1 VNRAW
6 TPAALAFEES
16 LRAAL
21 AGLGGVDLARQ
32 AEADPAVRS
41 GRLAPVLQSMGV
53 LELDAFSGD
62 DEEASAAVLAV
73 RTCGAVVAPWPIA
86 RALAVPADARQEADG
101 LYVIDGDVSHLD
113 HADLFD
119 RPVVLPLRGGGARA
133 IAALGGPAAAPLDPF
148 RVAVAVAGR
157 APLPVPGRV
166 AAMSAVLDAFWVA
179 GALATV
185 TRLAVNYAVT
195 RRQFGRSIASFGEI
209 RWRIADMVVAADG
222 MNEIAAYTWF
232 LVRRE
237 RATLADALALRVAMQ
252 DAADVVLRNG
262 HQVLGAIGLC
272 EEHDVAVID
281 RHLTPALLRSAG
293 SRRTA
298 DALLEAVNHHGFD
311 AIFPVPPRPGLVPEA
326 RQRDHATGA

>member
-1 VNRAW
+1 
-6 TPAALAFEES
+6 
-16 LRAAL
+16 
-21 AGLGGVDLARQ
+21 
-32 AEADPAVRS
+32 
-41 GRLAPVLQSMGV
+41 
-53 LELDAFSGD
+53 
-62 DEEASAAVLAV
+62 
-73 RTCGAVVAPWPIA
+73 VVAPWPIA

-281 RHLTPALLRSAG
+281 RHLTPALLRPAG

-298 DALLEAVNHHGFD
+298 EALLEAVNHHGFD